1 MRWFIYLSNIVNM
14 YWNLTR
20 NIEIFV
26 NRSVR
31 IRTKL
36 WLHCRLIVPSL
47 KQMGW
52 EHTSS
57 VYGRD
62 RLKDCS
68 IATAY
73 VLVWHLEPEEFCRN
87 VVKYRDWKL
96 TIFKFWLNFWG
107 NWASINAKTVLNVFY
122 DENTWNKVFE
132 SKNVF

>member
-1 MRWFIYLSNIVNM
+1 M
-14 YWNLTR
+14 YWNLTV

-36 WLHCRLIVPSL
+36 WLQWRLIVPSL

-52 EHTSS
+52 EHTS

-62 RLKDCS
+62 RLRDCS

-73 VLVWHLEPEEFCRN
+73 VPVWHLEPEE
-87 VVKYRDWKL
+87 
-96 TIFKFWLNFWG
+96 
-107 NWASINAKTVLNVFY
+107 
-122 DENTWNKVFE
+122 
-132 SKNVF
+132 